1 MFECRRLSV
10 KYPRSSVPAV
20 SNVSFNITSGE
31 VVALAGESGSG
42 KSSIAYAAGRLLN
55 PDVQIQGEICF
66 SGENI
71 LSATP
76 AQTDRIRR
84 SRLAFIFQDPS
95 TSLNPLMTIGSQLR
109 MAGIEPR
116 RHIECLNMV
125 NLRDTGRIL
134 SSYPHELSGGMKQ
147 RLMIAAAV
155 AKKPELIIADEPTA
169 SLDATIGDGVMREL
183 RALSLKNRCAV
194 LLITHDLKLAK
205 RFADRVLF
213 MRSGELV
220 GDLDASSESG
230 RQYIRQLKKASDLD
244 QQPKTRIETTD
255 A

>member
-1 MFECRRLSV
+1 M
-10 KYPRSSVPAV
+10 
-20 SNVSFNITSGE
+20 SFKIASGE
-31 VVALAGESGSG
+31 IVALAGESGSG
-42 KSSIAYAAGRLLN
+42 KSSIAYAVGRLLS

-71 LSATP
+71 LAATP
-76 AQTDRIRR
+76 AQMNGIRR

-109 MAGIEPR
+109 MAGIESGL
-116 RHIECLNMV
+116 HSECLNMV
-125 NLRDTGRIL
+125 NLKDTGRIL

-169 SLDATIGDGVMREL
+169 SLDATVGDGVMKEL
-183 RALSLKNRCAV
+183 RALSLKNRCAM
-194 LLITHDLKLAK
+194 LLITHDLKLAQK
-205 RFADRVLF
+205 FADRILF
-213 MRSGELV
+213 MRAGELV
-220 GDLDASSESG
+220 GDSDTHSESG
-230 RQYIRQLKKASDLD
+230 SQYIRQLKKASVLN
-244 QQPKTRIETTD
+244 QQPKTRIETAD